1 MGRGVV
7 LVREEGVVLEREEG
21 VVFGNTCMLG

>member
-7 LVREEGVVLEREEG
+7 LVREEGVVLESEEG